1 MMRQNLMAYPPA
13 PWQLQGYAIQTLH
26 LVEIDRIRSL
36 IPPQLEIVAVLP
48 GKTLGSI
55 YISEYQ
61 SGSVLTYNELIV
73 APALVKHHRQV
84 GGWISHIYVD
94 NLDSVAGGREIW
106 GLPKEMAEFNRSQH
120 QIVINQQDLT
130 LCNLSVSTNI
140 FSGLKLQPKITGY
153 CFGNLHGE
161 LLYFGND
168 FKAKI
173 SSIDSNLEIPQTS
186 PFAHLKLSQAFLTID
201 LQELQLVAGIPA
213 HTGTQLVQLST
224 VS

>member
-1 MMRQNLMAYPPA
+1 MAYPSA

-26 LVEIDRIRSL
+26 LVEIDRIRQL
-36 IPPQLEIVAVLP
+36 IPSQLEIVAVLP

-73 APALVKHHRQV
+73 APALVRNHRQV

-106 GLPKEMAEFNRSQH
+106 GLPKEMAEFTRSER
-120 QIVINQQDLT
+120 QIIINQQDLT
-130 LCNLSVSTNI
+130 LCNLSICPNI
-140 FSGLKLQPKITGY
+140 FSGLKLQPKLTGY
-153 CFGNLHGE
+153 CFGNLDGE

-168 FKAKI
+168 FQAKI
-173 SSIDSNLEIPQTS
+173 GSIDSKLEIPQTS
-186 PFAHLKLSQAFLTID
+186 PFVHLNLSQAFLTID
-201 LQELQLVAGIPA
+201 LQELQLVAGLPA
-213 HTGTQLVQLST
+213 HTGIQLAQLTT

>member
-1 MMRQNLMAYPPA
+1 MAYPSA

-26 LVEIDRIRSL
+26 LVEIDRIRAL

-55 YISEYQ
+55 YVSEYQ

-73 APALVKHHRQV
+73 APALVRNHRKV

-94 NLDSVAGGREIW
+94 NLDSVAGGQEIW
-106 GLPKEMAEFNRSQH
+106 GLPKEMAEFTRSEH
-120 QIVINQQDLT
+120 QIVISQQDLI
-130 LCNLSVSTNI
+130 LCNLSVSPNI
-140 FSGLKLQPKITGY
+140 FSSLKLQPQITGY
-153 CFGNLHGE
+153 CFGNLNGE

-173 SSIDSNLEIPQTS
+173 SSIDSKLEIPQAS
-186 PFAHLKLSQAFLTID
+186 PFAHLNLSPAFLTID
-201 LQELQLVAGIPA
+201 LQELKLVAGIPA
-213 HTGTQLVQLST
+213 HTGTQLAQLTT